1 MLSDLKDLGFTP
13 NEIKVYESLL
23 KLGETP
29 VGGIINDL
37 KIHRQIAYNALDA
50 LEKRGMISKTMKN
63 KVYHFKITDPEIIV
77 ENIQKQELI
86 AKRLS
91 GLIKLEMN
99 KTKIDNSIDIYNGRD
114 GVRKFQIHMMN
125 EISTNGTIY
134 IIQGG
139 ATAYQQTVGLDFVI
153 NKIDPIRIKKNILIK
168 NVMSEKDRQ
177 ENQKYTESINPRSKN
192 LRQVKFLPYQNFIN
206 PIFTDIWDNHVAFV
220 STGKDP
226 FAIVI
231 KNKEF
236 YDSYLDHFNVLWK
249 IAKK

>member
-37 KIHRQIAYNALDA
+37 KIHRQIAYNALDT
-50 LEKRGMISKTMKN
+50 LEKQGMLSKTMKN
-63 KVYHFKITDPEIIV
+63 KVYHFKIEDPEIIV

-91 GLIKLEMN
+91 GLIKLEMD
-99 KTKIDNSIDIYNGRD
+99 KTKIDNSIDIYNGKE

-139 ATAYQQTVGLDFVI
+139 ATAYQQTMGLDFI
-153 NKIDPIRIKKNILIK
+153 IKKIDPIRIRKGIIVKNI
-168 NVMSEKDRQ
+168 MSEKDRL
-177 ENQKYTESINPRSKN
+177 ENKKYMGSINAKSKN
-192 LRQVKFLPYQNFIN
+192 LRQVKFLPYQNIIN
-206 PIFTDIWDNHVAFV
+206 PTFTDIWENHVSFI
-220 STGKDP
+220 SSGKEP
-226 FAIVI
+226 FAIDI
-231 KNKEF
+231 KNQEF
-236 YDSYLDHFNVLWK
+236 YNSYLEHFNVLWK
-249 IAKK
+249 MAKK

>member
-37 KIHRQIAYNALDA
+37 KIHRQIAYNALDT

-63 KVYHFKITDPEIIV
+63 KVYHFKIEDPEIIV

-91 GLIKLEMN
+91 GLIKLEMG
-99 KTKIDNSIDIYNGRD
+99 KTKIDNSIDVYNGKE
-114 GVRKFQIHMMN
+114 GLRKCYLEMIK
-125 EISTNGTIY
+125 
-134 IIQGG
+134 
-139 ATAYQQTVGLDFVI
+139 GLPTSGVI
-153 NKIDPIRIKKNILIK
+153 NVVQGAVSQYENALGADFIKNKLDPIRTQKNIVSKLILSDDMRSEFQSFSKKINAKIRQTKYLPYNTIDPIMI
-168 NVMSEKDRQ
+168 NVYDG
-177 ENQKYTESINPRSKN
+177 
-192 LRQVKFLPYQNFIN
+192 
-206 PIFTDIWDNHVAFV
+206 HVMFSSV
-220 STGKDP
+220 GKDL

-231 KNKEF
+231 KNEEF
-236 YDSYLDHFNVLWK
+236 YKSYLDHFNVLWK
-249 IAKK
+249 MAKK